1 MLSSLAHFV
10 VRRSRSVLALAL
22 IVVVISGALA
32 AGVFSRLGTAGYD
45 DPASASSQ
53 AQRLVNQ
60 NFGGQPDLV
69 FLVSSKQGTVDAAT
83 VKASGAALTQRLSH
97 EPALS
102 GITSY
107 FTTPAPSLRSRDGTE
122 ALVLAHVTGPDKGID
137 ERAGEIL
144 DRYNE
149 SSDGVTS
156 VLVGGPRG
164 LDLGR
169 QTTKDVALAESIAI
183 PVTLALLLIIFGS
196 AVAALL
202 PLAVAVFA
210 MVTTMAELF
219 VLTQFT
225 DVSVF
230 AINLITAL
238 GLGLGVD
245 YALLLVSRYR
255 EELAGGADTGTAVI
269 TTLTTAG
276 RTIVFSGITVIAALA
291 ALLAFPPY
299 FIKSFAYAGIAV
311 VVFAVVAAL
320 VVLPA
325 LLVVLGHRIN
335 AGALPWRKRAQR
347 QAGQDVGRTGTST
360 WGRMAGFVL
369 SRPVMI
375 GLPVL
380 LALLAVAAPLINLQ
394 VGNPDDRVLPAGAPA
409 HRVGDSVRQDFD
421 GDSSDAIDIVVVG
434 TPDPAGLQA
443 YAARLSALTGIVQ
456 VDTGSGTWTKGARSG
471 SDPAPNLLGQGQ
483 QRIIAVIDPDPAS
496 AAAKSIVEQARVLS
510 APAGTTALVGGPTA
524 LLIDGTAAVTDH
536 LVTAAAIVLITT
548 LIMLFLLTGSIVHP
562 IRAVLSNLIT
572 LAATMG
578 IAVWVFQFGHGA
590 SLLGFTGTPL
600 NTAILLLTVCVAFG
614 LSMDYEV
621 FLMSRITE
629 ARDHGQS
636 SADAVVT
643 GVGKTGRIITSC
655 AILLAVSFFTFV
667 TGQVSMIQLLGLAT
681 GLAIL
686 IDATLV
692 RAVLVPA
699 FMGLAG
705 EKAWYAPQFL
715 TRIHNRLGISES
727 GPATSPVA
735 VPVAVP
741 VTVAASSEG

>member
-1 MLSSLAHFV
+1 MLNSLAHFV

-32 AGVFSRLGTAGYD
+32 VGVFSRLGTAGFD
-45 DPASASSQ
+45 DPSSASSQ
-53 AQRLVNQ
+53 AQSLVNQ
-60 NFGGQPDLV
+60 NFGGRPDLV
-69 FLVSSKQGTVDAAT
+69 FLVHSKNGTVDDTA
-83 VKASGAALTQRLSH
+83 VKTSGKALTERLEH

-107 FTTPAPSLRSRDGTE
+107 FTTPAPSLRSRDGTD

-137 ERAGEIL
+137 ERTGEIL

-149 SSDGVTS
+149 STDGVTS
-156 VLVGGPRG
+156 VLIGGARG

-169 QTTKDVALAESIAI
+169 QTTKDVALAESIAV

-202 PLAVAVFA
+202 PLAVALFA
-210 MVTTMAELF
+210 MVTTMAELY
-219 VLTQFT
+219 VITQFT

-255 EELAGGADTGTAVI
+255 EELAGGADAETAVV

-311 VVFAVVAAL
+311 VVFAVLAAL

-335 AGALPWRKRAQR
+335 AGTLPWRKRAVPTQ
-347 QAGQDVGRTGTST
+347 GSST
-360 WGRMAGFVL
+360 WGRIAGVVL

-380 LALLAVAAPLINLQ
+380 LVLLAVASPLISLQ
-394 VGNPDDRVLPAGAPA
+394 VGNPDDRVLPTSAPA
-409 HRVGDSVRQDFD
+409 HQVGDSLRQDFD
-421 GDSSDAIDIVVVG
+421 GDTSDALDIVVVG
-434 TPDPAGLQA
+434 TPDAAGLDQ
-443 YAARLSALTGIVQ
+443 YATRLSTLTGIGQ
-456 VDTGSGTWTKGARSG
+456 VNTATGTWTKGARSS
-471 SDPAPNLLGQGQ
+471 SDAAPAQLGPGQ
-483 QRIIAVIDPDPAS
+483 QRIIAVITPDPAS
-496 AAAKSIVEQARVLS
+496 AAAKTIVGQARELS

-524 LLIDGTAAVTDH
+524 LLIDGTTAVTDH

-562 IRAVLSNLIT
+562 IRAVISNLIT

-578 IAVWVFQFGHGA
+578 IAVWVFQFGHGD
-590 SLLGFTGTPL
+590 SLLGFTGAPL
-600 NTAILLLTVCVAFG
+600 NTAILLLTVCIAFG

-629 ARDHGQS
+629 ARNLGQDSS
-636 SADAVVT
+636 SAVIT
-643 GVGKTGRIITSC
+643 GISRTGRIITSC
-655 AILLAVSFFTFV
+655 AILLAVSFFCFV

-705 EKAWYAPQFL
+705 EHAWYAPKFL
-715 TRIHNRLGISES
+715 TRVHARLGISES
-727 GPATSPVA
+727 ESAPP
-735 VPVAVP
+735 PVAVP
-741 VTVAASSEG
+741 VTASSES

>member
-32 AGVFSRLGTAGYD
+32 VGVFSRLGTAGYD

-69 FLVSSKQGTVDAAT
+69 FLVSSKQGTVDEAA
-83 VKASGAALTQRLSH
+83 VKTSGAAITQRLSH
-97 EPALS
+97 EPGLS

-156 VLVGGPRG
+156 ILVGGPRG

-255 EELAGGADTGTAVI
+255 EELAGGADTGTAVV

-276 RTIVFSGITVIAALA
+276 RTIVFSGVTVIAALA

-311 VVFAVVAAL
+311 VVFAVLAAL

-335 AGALPWRKRAQR
+335 AGALPWRKRALQR
-347 QAGQDVGRTGTST
+347 AAQDVGQERTSA

-380 LALLAVAAPLINLQ
+380 LALLAVASPLINLQ
-394 VGNPDDRVLPAGAPA
+394 VGNPDDRVLPTSAPA
-409 HRVGDSVRQDFD
+409 HRVGDSLRQDFD
-421 GDSSDAIDIVVVG
+421 GDTSDALDIVVVG
-434 TPDPAGLQA
+434 TPDTAGLDG
-443 YAARLSALTGIVQ
+443 YANRLSALTGIVQ
-456 VDTGSGTWTKGARSG
+456 VDTESGTWTKGARSS

-483 QRIIAVIDPDPAS
+483 QRIIAIIDPDPAS
-496 AAAKSIVEQARVLS
+496 AAAKRIVEQARALP

-524 LLIDGTAAVTDH
+524 LLIDGTSAVTDH
-536 LVTAAAIVLITT
+536 LVTAGAIVLITT

-578 IAVWVFQFGHGA
+578 IAVWVFQFGHGD
-590 SLLGFTGTPL
+590 SLLGFTASPL

-629 ARDHGQS
+629 AREQGQS
-636 SADAVVT
+636 SAEAVVT

-686 IDATLV
+686 IDATVV

-705 EKAWYAPQFL
+705 EHAWYAPKFL
-715 TRIHNRLGISES
+715 TRVHTRLGISES
-727 GPATSPVA
+727 GPAT
-735 VPVAVP
+735 VPVAMPVP
-741 VTVAASSEG
+741 VGASTES